1 MVACTPVSSPPQA
14 YTLRVLASS
23 ELGNMAPI
31 LAQATAHTGVIVR
44 LTTKGTLIA
53 AQEVKNGA
61 AQRHYDAV
69 WFASDNYI
77 DLFSP
82 AANDL
87 TGTTPIMSSPVV
99 LAVRSSAARRLG
111 WENGSATWTDIAEA
125 AASGQFTFGMASPAT
140 ADAGLSGLVAAAT
153 AIAHPNGALQDAQ
166 IRSAVPELTGL
177 FHGQKLPAP
186 DSRHLIQDYLRDL
199 EHPGPGLPDGI
210 IDHEA
215 DLITLKAEA
224 PRGDPLTLVY
234 PSDGV
239 IEARYPLSILTTAPP
254 AARAAFERL
263 VGYLTSRAVQ
273 QQIMTTTH
281 RRPVVPSAR
290 PASDLPTGL
299 DVLRFPGDPA
309 TVQNLVDVYFGRLRT
324 PGRTVY
330 VLDTSGSMRGPRL
343 DSLKR
348 ALGALTG
355 AGARPAG
362 KFSEFRTEEEVTFL
376 PFNYRPEAPAT
387 FTIPADDPEPVLA
400 AIREYI
406 DRLRAHG
413 RTAIYDTLVDA
424 CQILKAQ
431 DARAPGRIDSI
442 VLITDGENNWGR
454 SLGDFLAYYR
464 SLPADSEPAPVYPVA
479 VGEAD
484 LGELQQIANVT
495 GGTLINAEREP
506 LSALNTIVGD
516 IRGYQ

>member
-31 LAQATAHTGVIVR
+31 LAQATAHTGVTVR